1 MEQSIEYV
9 NLLVSGATGPLTK
22 QLDAYIAWLDRNQYA
37 ISLMRIKVLQVL
49 AFDRWLER
57 RNIALGNL
65 NKSHILRYQRRLS
78 RRYGSRRYGLRHI
91 ETRRR
96 ELFNLEQLLDFL
108 RQQGAC
114 ALSPAAQQTPID
126 IIASKFEHH
135 LRSERGLANE
145 TVSRYTTTARQFLA
159 DRFGTD
165 PVSLHS
171 LLPTDVIEFIRRQ
184 TTHLQPSAVKCE
196 VTGLRSFLR
205 YAQYCGEISSQ
216 LVASVPSVA
225 TWTTT
230 PKLPKA
236 ISAEHAKRAIDSC
249 DIHTADGLRDR
260 AVLLILSRLGLRA
273 GEVIKLRLDDI
284 DWDVAQLRVHGKG
297 RHESLLPLPA
307 DVGKAIAAYLKSGR
321 PASDDRSLFLRS
333 IAPIRGLK
341 EDSDAVGSI
350 VSRALR
356 RAKVD
361 SPHKGSHQFR
371 HALAVGMLQRGASL
385 SEIGE
390 VLRHRSPQ
398 STSIYARVDVEALRT
413 IAFVWPGEAK

>member
-1 MEQSIEYV
+1 MEQSSAYA
-9 NLLVSGATGPLTK
+9 NLFVSNVTGPLTEH
-22 QLDAYIAWLDRNQYA
+22 LDVYISWLVKNQYA
-37 ISLMRIKVLQVL
+37 TSYIRIKVLQVL

-57 RNIALGNL
+57 RDIALGNL
-65 NKSHILRYQRRLS
+65 NESHISRYQRRRS
-78 RRYGSRRYGLRHI
+78 HGYGLRHV

-96 ELFNLEQLLDFL
+96 ELVNLEQLLDFL
-108 RQQGAC
+108 RQHGLC
-114 ALSPAAQQTPID
+114 ALPAVAQQTPID
-126 IIASKFEHH
+126 IIASEFERYLH
-135 LRSERGLANE
+135 SERGLANE
-145 TVSRYTTTARQFLA
+145 TVSHYTTTARQFLA
-159 DRFGTD
+159 DRFGAD
-165 PVSLHS
+165 PVSIHT
-171 LLPTDVIEFIRRQ
+171 LLPTDIIEFIRRQ
-184 TTHLQPSAVKCE
+184 SAHLQPSAVKCV

-205 YAQYCGEISSQ
+205 YAQYCGEIKAQ

-236 ISAEHAKRAIDSC
+236 ISAEHAKQAIDSC
-249 DIHTADGLRDR
+249 DIRTAVGLRDR
-260 AVLLILSRLGLRA
+260 AVLLILSGLGLRA

-284 DWDVAQLRVHGKG
+284 DWDVAQLRVRGKG

-321 PASDDRSLFLRS
+321 PTSDDRSLFLRS
-333 IAPIRGLK
+333 CAPIRGLK
-341 EDSDAVGSI
+341 QDSDGVGSI
-350 VSRALR
+350 VKRALR

-361 SPHKGSHQFR
+361 APHMGSHQFR
-371 HALAVGMLQRGASL
+371 HALAVGMLQHGASL

-413 IAFVWPGEAK
+413 IVFAWPGDAK